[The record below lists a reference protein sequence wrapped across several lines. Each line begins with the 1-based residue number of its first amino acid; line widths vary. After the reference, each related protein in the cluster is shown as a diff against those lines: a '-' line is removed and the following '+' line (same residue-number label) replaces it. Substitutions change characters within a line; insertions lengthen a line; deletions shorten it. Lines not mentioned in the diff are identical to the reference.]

1 MGRGI
6 SVVAGAHIIIARRS
20 IFTHIVFLSAIL
32 SAVLLLGLWWVTDQ
46 TIRETLATSTRNN
59 VDVDLAGL
67 VDIHASGGRAE
78 LERRIADRLAVVPVD
93 GSRPHYLLADAKG
106 GAIAGDIQSWPAL
119 DPAISESGTIP
130 IGDRT
135 QAYARATLIA
145 PGLRLLVAHE
155 PLDEGPL
162 LARVA
167 TVFLLGGAIFVACIA
182 LFAQAASGR
191 VRQRVSQVS
200 SAFRASDDDA
210 LKRLTMPDR
219 PDEIDRIASQAADAI
234 KRARQLSEANRE
246 TSEQIAHE
254 IRTPLMHLD
263 TRLVKALKQQGG
275 DPATAA
281 HLAEARG
288 EIRRLVGTLEA
299 LLDIASSKARTG
311 DSQGMKPV
319 DLSTMVSGICELYAD
334 SAEEAGYDFQW
345 QIAPDVTM
353 IGDAAQLGRIVT
365 NLLDNAFKYNRD
377 NGAIRVE
384 LAPGPV
390 LTVSDDG
397 PGIPD
402 ADHERVFDRF
412 YRGKAASGDQSGSGL
427 GLALARAIAVRH
439 GLHIHLAAGDGGARF
454 VVEPASEDAI

>member
-1 MGRGI
+1 M
-6 SVVAGAHIIIARRS
+6 IATRRS

-93 GSRPHYLLADAKG
+93 GSRPHYLLADERG
-106 GAIAGDIQSWPAL
+106 NAIAGDILSWPSL
-119 DPAISESGTIP
+119 DPAISESGTIA

-167 TVFLLGGAIFVACIA
+167 TVFLLGGAIFVACVA

-191 VRQRVSQVS
+191 VRQRVARVS

-210 LKRLTMPDR
+210 LKRLAMPDR

-234 KRARQLSEANRE
+234 KRARQLSKANRE

-299 LLDIASSKARTG
+299 LLDIASSKASTG
-311 DSQGMKPV
+311 DTQGMKPV

-377 NGAIRVE
+377 NGTIRVE

-390 LTVSDDG
+390 LSVSDDG

-402 ADHERVFDRF
+402 TDRERVFDRF

-427 GLALARAIAVRH
+427 GLALARAIAARH
-439 GLHIHLAAGDGGARF
+439 GLQIHLVPGTIGARF
-454 VVEPASEDAI
+454 VVEPESENAV